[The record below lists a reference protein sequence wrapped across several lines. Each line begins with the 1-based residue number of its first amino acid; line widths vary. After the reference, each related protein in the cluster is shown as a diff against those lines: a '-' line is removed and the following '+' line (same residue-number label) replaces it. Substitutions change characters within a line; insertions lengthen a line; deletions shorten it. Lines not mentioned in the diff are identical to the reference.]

1 MPFANRYFIKYNH
14 FRAKFALEKQINANK
29 EFEFSSNNIP
39 SQEKSMIVQ
48 TNLNIQQEISTKLQ
62 NTEESTD
69 ELVNLNIPE

>member
-1 MPFANRYFIKYNH
+1 MPFANRYFTKYNH

-29 EFEFSSNNIP
+29 EFGFSANNIP
-39 SQEKSMIVQ
+39 SQDKSMIVQ
-48 TNLNIQQEISTKLQ
+48 TNLNTQQEISTKLQ